1 MSRTSFSERSNETR
15 GADCRTCIS
24 HRADPCR
31 TGGGC
36 YGRGLERGHD
46 TDKPVT
52 INADAQD
59 FDLKAKTVTYKG
71 NVIAVQGDIRL
82 RADTM
87 KADQIANKIY
97 ADGKVV
103 VDSPTSGTATGDN
116 GIYDLSSKLVT
127 LSGNV
132 ILNKAGQATMRGS
145 LLTVNMITGK
155 AQLTAKAVAGP
166 PPGGGAGP
174 AGRQGPGHFHA
185 EIRGSGDSGAN

>member
-1 MSRTSFSERSNETR
+1 MRRTALIVGLVILAH
-15 GADCRTCIS
+15 GALT
-24 HRADPCR
+24 HATLAAGT
-31 TGGGC
+31 TGAA
-36 YGRGLERGHD
+36 LSAHD

-145 LLTVNMITGK
+145 LLTVNMVTGK
-155 AQLTAKAVAGP
+155 AQLTAKAVAGTAGQAAAP
-166 PPGGGAGP
+166 GLPGGRVQGIFTPKSVGAT
-174 AGRQGPGHFHA
+174 
-185 EIRGSGDSGAN
+185 DNGAN